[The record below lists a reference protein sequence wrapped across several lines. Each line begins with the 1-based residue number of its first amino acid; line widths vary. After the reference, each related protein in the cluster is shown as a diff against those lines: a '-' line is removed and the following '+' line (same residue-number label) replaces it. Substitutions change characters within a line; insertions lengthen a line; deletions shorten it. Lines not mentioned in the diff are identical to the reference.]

1 MSNQTTSCVLQT
13 DKSLKE
19 QQAEL
24 NAAARKKIISAKREV
39 AAMELEWK
47 HRLEKKMGEIKTRE
61 ELKLY
66 DKIKHKGF
74 KRPCYD
80 KLNYCFAPDCYFSVV
95 KKHEFALQCI
105 KEIRADAEASGDILP
120 WRECIPNGIMSCVP
134 LKAYIDSW
142 IAEEP

>member
-47 HRLEKKMGEIKTRE
+47 HRLEKKMVEIKTR
-61 ELKLY
+61 
-66 DKIKHKGF
+66 DQHIKHKGV

-80 KLNYCFAPDCYFSVV
+80 KFEYWFAPDNYDTVF
-95 KKHEFALQCI
+95 KKYEFALQCI

-134 LKAYIDSW
+134 LKTYIDSW